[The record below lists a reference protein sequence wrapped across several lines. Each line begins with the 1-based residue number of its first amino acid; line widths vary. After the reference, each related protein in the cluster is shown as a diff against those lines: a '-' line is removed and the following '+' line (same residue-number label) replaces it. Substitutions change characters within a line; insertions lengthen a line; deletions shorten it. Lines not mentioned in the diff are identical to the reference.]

1 MTKYP
6 DEDERTNSG
15 YGKAPYWNYGAR
27 QRQKVKAEVTILAS
41 LNNVY
46 GIPPRHLGN
55 TTDAM
60 LKAHILNLRK
70 AFYSDDMM

>member
-15 YGKAPYWNYGAR
+15 YGKAPYWNYGGR

-46 GIPPRHLGN
+46 GIPPRRLGD
-55 TTDAM
+55 TADAM
-60 LKAHILNLRK
+60 
-70 AFYSDDMM
+70 F